1 MACIEMLISF
11 AELDVCIYLMS
22 AVGVKM
28 EVEEGASATV
38 VELIN
43 TLMDQDD
50 ELGLPRGNYQTMS
63 AANNPSESPATHS

>member
-1 MACIEMLISF
+1 
-11 AELDVCIYLMS
+11 MS

-43 TLMDQDD
+43 TLMDED
-50 ELGLPRGNYQTMS
+50 ELGLPRNQQLPSG
-63 AANNPSESPATHS
+63 NPSKLKHPFCFNAP